1 MMALL
6 PDCATATC
14 TGTPRT
20 LMRNH
25 SVPVW
30 ARVMVPPVGSGISA
44 ASAR

>member
-1 MMALL
+1 MMALEPL
-6 PDCATATC
+6 CATATC

-20 LMRNH
+20 RRRNQ

-30 ARVMVPPVGSGISA
+30 ARVMVWPVGSGISA